1 MAPSATMTPIKEGD
15 LSMDVSKYED
25 EIVQK
30 AAKLAYD
37 YEIKYFG
44 CSQTTLAGLIE
55 AFGIGGPDL
64 LRASTCLAGGIA
76 RRGHVCGALTG
87 GLIMIGYLT
96 GRDDLEMF
104 PQYQRAMEFGNR
116 LYSRFMKEF
125 GTVGCSEIQKIKFGR
140 TYNLQ
145 NPQEREDLHKRMAE
159 LQDGCQSVTSAGA
172 RMAAQVII
180 EILNEGL
187 PLPRMLANTCE
198 RRWFPWKR
206 E

>member
-1 MAPSATMTPIKEGD
+1 MEDSQGTPSATMTPINEGG
-15 LSMDVSKYED
+15 LSMDVSKYGD

-104 PQYQRAMEFGNR
+104 PQYQRAMDFATGSIVDLCR
-116 LYSRFMKEF
+116 SLALSAARRFRR
-125 GTVGCSEIQKIKFGR
+125 S
-140 TYNLQ
+140 N
-145 NPQEREDLHKRMAE
+145 
-159 LQDGCQSVTSAGA
+159 SAG
-172 RMAAQVII
+172 
-180 EILNEGL
+180 
-187 PLPRMLANTCE
+187 PLTC
-198 RRWFPWKR
+198 RTLKR
-206 E
+206 GKIYTSVWRNFRTGVSP